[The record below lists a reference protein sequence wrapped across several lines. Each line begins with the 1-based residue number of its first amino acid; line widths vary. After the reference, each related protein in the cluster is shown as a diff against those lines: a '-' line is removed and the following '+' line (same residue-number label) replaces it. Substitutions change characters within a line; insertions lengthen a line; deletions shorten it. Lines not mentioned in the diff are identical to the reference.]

1 MKANFYFRIV
11 LLCLFPNLLS
21 AAAIIYVNPAASG
34 SNDGSSWDNAYTS
47 LSTALASAMNGDEI
61 WVKKGVY
68 KPSTLFDAN
77 GNGVTEPQ
85 EATFKIPSGVALYGG
100 FAGTEVNRNDRNFLT
115 NITILSGDI
124 DNNDLNP
131 DGNSIAENT
140 GQINGN
146 NAYHVIY
153 TSNVSA
159 ATRLDGFVVTAGRAM
174 SPAVITDANQDGGGW
189 YNQLSGAI
197 NASSPTIVNSTFQGN
212 YAASEGGAF
221 FCNSAPTGGAVI
233 SLIENCRF
241 IANKSNVAG
250 GAINIGSFNAGNY
263 QPKIRRSEF
272 RENEAFRRGGAI
284 YLVGDHAVLDSVC
297 FRSNKVTAVS
307 PDNST
312 LPGSGGGVG
321 MVASN
326 ASFTNCYFFGNTTT
340 GNPTGA
346 YEGGGGGA
354 VYMTTNRSQTE
365 ILGISA
371 PKFVN
376 CGFYA
381 NSASGNV
388 TAWGGAAVHLSDA
401 GKLTPSY
408 VGCVFSGN
416 QAMDQGGAIA
426 NFVRVMGLEE
436 NGSYIPELTPQI
448 TNCTFTGNH
457 AGKNG
462 GAIYNQGFILNSVE
476 FLHTYV
482 ENSILWGN
490 TAGVSGAQISS
501 TGIIDI
507 AYSLVQSSGGSGA
520 WNGTAGTNKGGNIDI
535 DPGFVNAADPD
546 GADNVAG
553 TSDDGLR
560 LNAAAAPVDKGNN
573 SADGLTG
580 VTTDFAGAARQQGP
594 NVDMGAYERAGMVS
608 SYPVKYWL
616 KDWRPSRPVC
626 SSCPWAFIFN
636 EKILQK
642 FVWER
647 KAQLVDNGKTAVITG
662 RIVHRDNKDI
672 GFEVYLKLIYKHDW
686 KSWSAKGR
694 TYTALSQASIQAAA
708 KFHQDWLF
716 WELSNESYLKGTGDL
731 SGKLFIAHSPT
742 NRSIGFQLGVGANGW
757 DADFGMSGSFKY
769 KGTLMYR
776 RAKFSVNGI
785 AYMNVDAGKHKND
798 ESRLAEFAETEEST
812 KASSNIQSM
821 MVYPNPVRDQLNIQ
835 TWEASRFD
843 VQLIRTDGTT
853 AKQMNTSA
861 TNGIISFS
869 VQGLTPGS
877 YILQLTG
884 QDARTETQKIVIV
897 E

>member
-1 MKANFYFRIV
+1 MKINFYFRLI
-11 LLCLFPNLLS
+11 LLCLFPELLS
-21 AAAIIYVNPAASG
+21 AATIIYVNPSAAG
-34 SNDGSSWDNAYTS
+34 SNNGSSWANAYTS
-47 LSTALASAMNGDEI
+47 LSTALASAVNGNEI

-68 KPSTLFDAN
+68 KPVTLFDVN
-77 GNGVTEPQ
+77 GNGATEPR
-85 EATFKIPSGVALYGG
+85 EATFRIPSGVALYGG

-115 NITILSGDI
+115 NVTVLSGDI
-124 DNNDLNP
+124 DNNDLNA
-131 DGNSIAENT
+131 DENSIAENT
-140 GQINGN
+140 GQIVGS

-153 TSNVSA
+153 TNNVDA
-159 ATRLDGFVVTAGRAM
+159 ATRLDGFVVTAGQAM
-174 SPAVITDANQDGGGW
+174 SAAAITDANQDGGGW

-197 NASSPTIVNSTFQGN
+197 NASSPTLVNSTFRGN

-221 FCNSAPTGGAVI
+221 FCNGAPTGGTVT
-233 SLIENCRF
+233 SLIENCKF

-263 QPKIRRSEF
+263 QPQIRKSEF
-272 RENEAFRRGGAI
+272 KENEAYRRGGAI

-326 ASFTNCYFFGNTTT
+326 AGFTNCFFFGNTTT

-346 YEGGGGGA
+346 FEGGGGGA
-354 VYMTTNRSQTE
+354 VYMTSNRSQTE
-365 ILGISA
+365 ILGVSA

-376 CGFYA
+376 CGFYG

-401 GKLTPSY
+401 GKLQPSY

-416 QAMDQGGAIA
+416 QAADQGGAIA
-426 NFVRVMGLEE
+426 NFVRVMGLEGD
-436 NGSYIPELTPQI
+436 GSYMPELTPAI
-448 TNCTFTGNH
+448 TNCTFTGNN

-462 GAIYNQGFILNSVE
+462 GAIYNQGYIIDKLE

-501 TGIIDI
+501 TGIIDVS
-507 AYSLVQSSGGSGA
+507 YSLVQGSGGSGA
-520 WNGTAGTNKGGNIDI
+520 WNGTAGTDQGGNIDT

-573 SADGLTG
+573 AADGLVG
-580 VTTDFAGAARQQGP
+580 IATDYAGAARIQGSK
-594 NVDMGAYERAGMVS
+594 VDMGAYERAGVVS
-608 SYPVKYWL
+608 NYPVKYWL
-616 KDWRPSRPVC
+616 KDWRPSKPVC
-626 SSCPWAFIFN
+626 LNCPWAFLFN
-636 EKILQK
+636 EKVLQK
-642 FVWER
+642 FVWEG

-662 RIVHRDNKDI
+662 RIVHRENKDI
-672 GFEVYLKLIYKHDW
+672 GFDVYFKLIYKHDW

-694 TYTALSQASIQAAA
+694 TYTALSKASIESAA
-708 KFHQDWLF
+708 KNHKDWLF

-742 NRSIGFQLGVGANGW
+742 NRSTGFQLGVGANGW
-757 DADFGMSGSFKY
+757 DEDFGMSGSFKY

-785 AYMNVDAGKHKND
+785 AYMNVDAGKQKN
-798 ESRLAEFAETEEST
+798 ERSRLAEFTETAESAN
-812 KASSNIQSM
+812 ASSSIQGM
-821 MVYPNPVRDQLNIQ
+821 MVYPNPVKDQLNIV
-835 TWEASRFD
+835 TREASRYD
-843 VQLIRTDGTT
+843 VQLIRMDGTV
-853 AKQMNTSA
+853 AKQLSA
-861 TNGIISFS
+861 GADNGIISVS
-869 VQGLTPGS
+869 VQGMTPGS

-884 QDARTETQKIVIV
+884 DDARTETQKIVIV